1 MCHISKMLSCA
12 SAKQSATTDLQRMP
26 ESLEN
31 LYDVVDSVP
40 MSVKLWT
47 LLQGLILSYI
57 N

>member
-31 LYDVVDSVP
+31 LYDVVDSIP